1 MRANEFIIE
10 AVGGDYI
17 YHSVAQPN
25 QIWNILRKGVIQPHL
40 SDTDEEGG
48 WEIPVISASRN
59 QYYRFP
65 YGGGSIQL
73 VLDRNALRQAGFKV
87 MPFSYMQF
95 YNQADG
101 TGPTASNPMYKQ
113 ETEERIYHPR
123 GIGIPVKKPY
133 VLGIQIRKELMN
145 KVPEGLL
152 KLINDSGLELT
163 TMRDDPTNKGTFS
176 RKLAKPP
183 LNSKHYYKP
192 NEVQIVARR
201 DNPDG
206 YTLWSV
212 TPDGLI
218 LPIGDTGEFNKGG
231 LTKEKAIDAFKR
243 LTGGNPKEVQNVI
256 KFDGPFK
263 ANYYHNESGGPK
275 ELYNWVPPIVK
286 TNNELAEAISRR
298 DLLKGAAGAAALGAT
313 GLAKAGEYQDLETIK
328 KEPDVWM
335 PRFEQLQQRSNG
347 MLGKLMRAAGPE
359 WAQRLKGTKVL
370 VMSNDQW
377 VQGNADN
384 RTVSLDLT
392 VFWDAPDST
401 LAFAIAH
408 ELGHIALAHGAQPD
422 PKKAR
427 QEEMDADDF
436 AIRLCRALGYNKVEM
451 FKFLHQ
457 KQSDYDFYN
466 SITKLPNSS
475 HPSYDQ
481 RINRAGQKGFQL
493 SKGGVKQMNTLM
505 THLA

>member
-48 WEIPVISASRN
+48 WEIPVISASRS

-95 YNQADG
+95 YNQPDG
-101 TGPTASNPMYKQ
+101 TGPTASNTMYKQ
-113 ETEERIYHPR
+113 ETEERIYHPN

-133 VLGIQIRKELMN
+133 VVGIQIRKELMD

-152 KLINDSGLELT
+152 QLINDSGLELT
-163 TMRDDPTNKGTFS
+163 TMKNDPTNKGTFS

-183 LNSKHYYKP
+183 LNKKHYYKP
-192 NEVQIVARR
+192 KDVQIVARANDPSKYDLWVTSFDSPMPLR
-201 DNPDG
+201 DSDKDNNG
-206 YTLWSV
+206 LSV
-212 TPDGLI
+212 DRA
-218 LPIGDTGEFNKGG
+218 
-231 LTKEKAIDAFKR
+231 KELFKSM
-243 LTGGNPKEVQNVI
+243 TGGNPRGLQSTIEYDQDI
-256 KFDGPFK
+256 TRD
-263 ANYYHNESGGPK
+263 YYHNPDGTGNK
-275 ELYNWVPPIVK
+275 DWVPPIER
-286 TNNELAEAISRR
+286 TNNKVSEAINRR
-298 DLLKGAAGAAALGAT
+298 DLLKGVAGAAALGAT
-313 GLAKAGEYQDLETIK
+313 SLAKAGEYQDLETIK
-328 KEPDVWM
+328 KQPDVWM

-359 WAQRLKGTKVL
+359 WAQRLQGTKVL
-370 VMSNDQW
+370 VTSNDQW
-377 VQGNADN
+377 VQGNADTRN
-384 RTVSLDLT
+384 VSLDLT

-401 LAFAIAH
+401 L
-408 ELGHIALAHGAQPD
+408 
-422 PKKAR
+422 
-427 QEEMDADDF
+427 
-436 AIRLCRALGYNKVEM
+436 
-451 FKFLHQ
+451 
-457 KQSDYDFYN
+457 N

-481 RINRAGQKGFQL
+481 RIKRADQKGFQL
-493 SKGGVKQMNTLM
+493 SKGGIKQMNTLM

>member
-243 LTGGNPKEVQNVI
+243 LTGGNPKEIQNVI
-256 KFDGPFK
+256 KYDGSFK
-263 ANYYHNESGGPK
+263 ANYYHDESGAPRI

-286 TNNELAEAISRR
+286 TNNEITEAPLPADWDASQYSPGSTFKQRLGYALERAKRIGSGSSRIATDIEYEGRPTVLKIAKNRMGLAQNNVEVDILDDGYASQLGILIPMIDYDKQNREPTWIHTELAQKATEKQLAELMGVDSLNEIVQLATAMSGKSKLYNYQQLIAHMKKKGKSEEQIDTANEYANKLV
-298 DLLKGAAGAAALGAT
+298 DLSSSYEVELGDLNRKANWGLYQGKPVIIDAGAN
-313 GLAKAGEYQDLETIK
+313 
-328 KEPDVWM
+328 
-335 PRFEQLQQRSNG
+335 SNFFTQFFPG
-347 MLGKLMRAAGPE
+347 R
-359 WAQRLKGTKVL
+359 
-370 VMSNDQW
+370 
-377 VQGNADN
+377 
-384 RTVSLDLT
+384 
-392 VFWDAPDST
+392 
-401 LAFAIAH
+401 
-408 ELGHIALAHGAQPD
+408 
-422 PKKAR
+422 
-427 QEEMDADDF
+427 
-436 AIRLCRALGYNKVEM
+436 
-451 FKFLHQ
+451 
-457 KQSDYDFYN
+457 
-466 SITKLPNSS
+466 
-475 HPSYDQ
+475 
-481 RINRAGQKGFQL
+481 
-493 SKGGVKQMNTLM
+493 
-505 THLA
+505 